1 MEANI
6 VTKIIKLEDR
16 ENNADKA
23 ENRVSSRRDFLRWSS
38 AAALIAFAFGALN
51 PETLSAKSAF
61 LGLPIDDDKSGVV
74 DVGKGDIGV
83 LNFTYA
89 NEQLEAAF
97 YTQVIATPY
106 ARMTSEERAI
116 LTDIRDNE
124 IAHREFFRAQ
134 LGKKAIPALQV
145 NFTSV
150 DFNSRESVLRTAM
163 MFEDNGT
170 ATLNG
175 AGQLLK
181 NPLFLLI
188 AGKLVSVEARHAS
201 TLRDLLQPMSTFFS
215 GDDITDPATGLD
227 PARTPAQALAVIK
240 PFVVT
245 PVSIARLP
253 QPKA

>member
-1 MEANI
+1 VKNI
-6 VTKIIKLEDR
+6 LEHREEISKIETNKG
-16 ENNADKA
+16 KS
-23 ENRVSSRRDFLRWSS
+23 SSRRDFLKWSS
-38 AAALIAFAFGALN
+38 AAALTAFAFGALN
-51 PETLSAKSAF
+51 PESLSAKMAF
-61 LGLPIDDDKSGVV
+61 AGLPIDDDKAGVV
-74 DVGKGDIGV
+74 DVGKGDIGI

-106 ARMTSEERAI
+106 AGITAEERAI

-150 DFNSRESVLRTAM
+150 NFNSRDSVLRTAS

-170 ATLNG
+170 AVLNG
-175 AGQLLK
+175 SGQLLK

-188 AGKLVSVEARHAS
+188 AGKLVSVEARHAA
-201 TLRDLLQPMSTFFS
+201 TLRDLIQPMSTYFS

-227 PARTPAQALAVIK
+227 PARTPAQAFAVIK
-240 PFVVT
+240 PFVAT

>member
-1 MEANI
+1 M
-6 VTKIIKLEDR
+6 
-16 ENNADKA
+16 
-23 ENRVSSRRDFLRWSS
+23 
-38 AAALIAFAFGALN
+38 
-51 PETLSAKSAF
+51 
-61 LGLPIDDDKSGVV
+61 
-74 DVGKGDIGV
+74 
-83 LNFTYA
+83 LNFVYA

-97 YTQVIATPY
+97 YTQVIAAPY
-106 ARMTSEERAI
+106 SRMTVQERSI

-134 LGKKAIPALQV
+134 LGKKAIPNLQV
-145 NFTSV
+145 NFTSIN
-150 DFNSRESVLRTAM
+150 FNSRQSVLQTAQ

-170 ATLNG
+170 AALNG
-175 AGQLLK
+175 GGQLLK

-188 AGKLVSVEARHAS
+188 AGKLVSVEARHAA
-201 TLRDLLQPMSTFFS
+201 TLRDLQQPNSAYFS
-215 GDDITDPATGLD
+215 GDDITDPATRLD

>member
-1 MEANI
+1 M
-6 VTKIIKLEDR
+6 
-16 ENNADKA
+16 ENNFKSEA
-23 ENRVSSRRDFLRWSS
+23 EEPTSSELAGITSRRTFLKWSS
-38 AAALIAFAFGALN
+38 AAALTAFAFGALN
-51 PETLSAKSAF
+51 PEKLSAKMAF
-61 LGLPIDDDKSGVV
+61 AGLPIDDDKSVAV

-83 LNFTYA
+83 LNFAYA
-89 NEQLEAAF
+89 NEQLESAF

-106 ARMTSEERAI
+106 AGMTSEERAI

-134 LGKKAIPALQV
+134 LGRKAIPNLQV
-145 NFTSV
+145 NFTAV
-150 DFNSRESVLRTAM
+150 NFNSRQSVLRTAV

-175 AGQLLK
+175 GGQLLK

-188 AGKLVSVEARHAS
+188 AGKLVSVEARHAA

-227 PARTPAQALAVIK
+227 PARTPAQSLAVIK

-245 PVSIARLP
+245 PISIARLP
-253 QPKA
+253 QPKM

>member
-1 MEANI
+1 MTKVFESDDEKAN
-6 VTKIIKLEDR
+6 LNESEDR
-16 ENNADKA
+16 L
-23 ENRVSSRRDFLRWSS
+23 STRRDFLKWSS
-38 AAALIAFAFGALN
+38 AAALTAFAFGALN
-51 PETLSAKSAF
+51 PETLSAKNAF
-61 LGLPIDDDKSGVV
+61 LGLPIDDDKSGAV

-134 LGKKAIPALQV
+134 LGKKAIPNLQV
-145 NFTSV
+145 DFTSV
-150 DFNSRESVLRTAM
+150 NFNSRESVLQTAM

-175 AGQLLK
+175 GGQLLK

-201 TLRDLLQPMSTFFS
+201 TLRDLLRPMSTFFS

-227 PARTPAQALAVIK
+227 PARTPAESLAVIK

-245 PVSIARLP
+245 PISIARLP

>member
-1 MEANI
+1 MERNFKTESEPPFFANGE
-6 VTKIIKLEDR
+6 T
-16 ENNADKA
+16 
-23 ENRVSSRRDFLRWSS
+23 SRRSFVKWSS
-38 AAALIAFAFGALN
+38 AAALAAFAFGALN
-51 PETLSAKSAF
+51 PETLNAKQAF
-61 LGLPIDDDKSGVV
+61 AGLPIDDDKASAV

-83 LNFTYA
+83 LNFVYA

-97 YTQVIATPY
+97 YTQVIATPF
-106 ARMTSEERAI
+106 AGMSSAERSI

-124 IAHREFFRAQ
+124 IAHREFFREQ
-134 LGKKAIPALQV
+134 LGRKAIPNLQV
-145 NFTSV
+145 NFTAIN
-150 DFNSRESVLRTAM
+150 FNSRDSVLRTAQ

-170 ATLNG
+170 SALNG
-175 AGQLLK
+175 GGQLLK

-188 AGKLVSVEARHAS
+188 AGKLVSVEARHAAV
-201 TLRDLLQPMSTFFS
+201 LRDLQQPNSAYFS

>member
-1 MEANI
+1 MNKVFKSNDEKADFN
-6 VTKIIKLEDR
+6 
-16 ENNADKA
+16 EN
-23 ENRVSSRRDFLRWSS
+23 ESRSSTRRDFLKWSS
-38 AAALIAFAFGALN
+38 AAALTAFAFGALN
-51 PETLSAKSAF
+51 PESLSAKMAF
-61 LGLPIDDDKSGVV
+61 AGLPIQDDKSGTV
-74 DVGKGDIGV
+74 DVGKGDIGI
-83 LNFTYA
+83 LNFVYA

-106 ARMTSEERAI
+106 SAMNSAERAI

-124 IAHREFFRAQ
+124 VAHREFFRAQ
-134 LGKKAIPALQV
+134 LGRKAIPNLQV

-150 DFNSRESVLRTAM
+150 NFNSRESVLQTAM

-170 ATLNG
+170 AALNG
-175 AGQLLK
+175 GGQLLK

-188 AGKLVSVEARHAS
+188 AGKLVSVEARHAA
-201 TLRDLLQPMSTFFS
+201 TLRDLLRPMSAFFS
-215 GDDITDPATGLD
+215 GDDITDPETGLD

>member
-1 MEANI
+1 M
-6 VTKIIKLEDR
+6 TKIFKSDDE
-16 ENNADKA
+16 ENNLEATA
-23 ENRVSSRRDFLRWSS
+23 ERLASRRTFLKFSS
-38 AAALIAFAFGALN
+38 AAALTAFAFGSLS
-51 PETLSAKSAF
+51 PENLSAKMAF
-61 LGLPIDDDKSGVV
+61 SGLPIDDDKAGVV
-74 DVGKGDIGV
+74 DVGKGDIGI
-83 LNFTYA
+83 LNFVYA

-97 YTQVIATPY
+97 YTQVIASQY
-106 ARMTSEERAI
+106 AGMTSEERAI

-150 DFNSRESVLRTAM
+150 NFNSRQSVLQTAQ

-170 ATLNG
+170 SALNG
-175 AGQLLK
+175 GGQLLK

-188 AGKLVSVEARHAS
+188 AGKLVSVEARHAAI
-201 TLRDLLQPMSTFFS
+201 LRDLQRPMSTFFS

-245 PVSIARLP
+245 PISIARLP

>member
-1 MEANI
+1 MKKDSESNEEINEAE
-6 VTKIIKLEDR
+6 T
-16 ENNADKA
+16 NAG
-23 ENRVSSRRDFLRWSS
+23 NLSSRRSFLKWSS
-38 AAALIAFAFGALN
+38 AAALTAFAFGSLS
-51 PETLSAKSAF
+51 PETLSAKQAF

-74 DVGKGDIGV
+74 DVGKGDTGI
-83 LNFTYA
+83 LNFVYA

-106 ARMTSEERAI
+106 AAMSSMERSI

-124 IAHREFFRAQ
+124 VAHREFFRAQ
-134 LGKKAIPALQV
+134 LGKKAIPNLQV
-145 NFTSV
+145 NFTSIN
-150 DFNSRESVLRTAM
+150 FNSRESVLRTAM

-170 ATLNG
+170 SALNG
-175 AGQLLK
+175 GGQLIK

-188 AGKLVSVEARHAS
+188 AGKLVSVEARHAA
-201 TLRDLLQPMSTFFS
+201 TLRDLIQPNSTFFS

-240 PFVVT
+240 PYVVT
-245 PVSIARLP
+245 PISIARLP

>member
-1 MEANI
+1 M
-6 VTKIIKLEDR
+6 
-16 ENNADKA
+16 ENNIKPDAGDNSLSGFGA
-23 ENRVSSRRDFLRWSS
+23 ETSRRTFIKYSS
-38 AAALIAFAFGALN
+38 AAALTAFAFGALN
-51 PETLSAKSAF
+51 PETLTAKMAF
-61 LGLPIDDDKSGVV
+61 AGLPVDNDKSGAV

-83 LNFTYA
+83 LNFVYA

-97 YTQVIATPY
+97 YTQVMATPY
-106 ARMTSEERAI
+106 AGMSSAERSI

-124 IAHREFFRAQ
+124 IAHREFLKAQ
-134 LGKKAIPALQV
+134 LSKKAIPALQV
-145 NFTSV
+145 NFTSIN
-150 DFNSRESVLRTAM
+150 FNSRESVLRTAM
-163 MFEDNGT
+163 TFEDNGT
-170 ATLNG
+170 AALNG
-175 AGQLLK
+175 GGQLLK

-188 AGKLVSVEARHAS
+188 AGKLVSVEARHAA
-201 TLRDLLQPMSTFFS
+201 TLRDLLQPNSAYFA

>member
-1 MEANI
+1 M
-6 VTKIIKLEDR
+6 IKVFKSDDEK
-16 ENNADKA
+16 ADFN
-23 ENRVSSRRDFLRWSS
+23 ESETGISTRRDFLKWSS
-38 AAALIAFAFGALN
+38 AAALTAFAFGALS
-51 PETLSAKSAF
+51 PESLSAKMAF
-61 LGLPIDDDKSGVV
+61 AGLPIDDDKAGVV
-74 DVGKGDIGV
+74 DVGKGDIGI

-106 ARMTSEERAI
+106 ARMTADERAI

-134 LGKKAIPALQV
+134 LGKKAIPNLQV
-145 NFTSV
+145 NFTSIN
-150 DFNSRESVLRTAM
+150 FNSRDSVLRTAQ

-170 ATLNG
+170 AVLNG
-175 AGQLLK
+175 SGQLLK

-188 AGKLVSVEARHAS
+188 AGKLVSVEARHAA
-201 TLRDLLQPMSTFFS
+201 TLRDLIQPMSTYFS

-227 PARTPAQALAVIK
+227 PARTPAQAFAVIK
-240 PFVVT
+240 PFVAT

>member
-1 MEANI
+1 
-6 VTKIIKLEDR
+6 
-16 ENNADKA
+16 
-23 ENRVSSRRDFLRWSS
+23 
-38 AAALIAFAFGALN
+38 
-51 PETLSAKSAF
+51 
-61 LGLPIDDDKSGVV
+61 VV
-74 DVGKGDIGV
+74 DVGKGDIGI
-83 LNFTYA
+83 LNFVYA

-97 YTQVIATPY
+97 YTQVIASPY
-106 ARMTSEERAI
+106 AGMTSKERAL

-150 DFNSRESVLRTAM
+150 NFNSRQSVLQTAHT
-163 MFEDNGT
+163 FEDNGT
-170 ATLNG
+170 AALNG
-175 AGQLLK
+175 GGQLLK

-188 AGKLVSVEARHAS
+188 AGKLVSVEARHAA
-201 TLRDLLQPMSTFFS
+201 TLRDLIRPMSTFFS

>member
-1 MEANI
+1 M
-6 VTKIIKLEDR
+6 
-16 ENNADKA
+16 ENNFNTDAGDSLLSPLDG
-23 ENRVSSRRDFLRWSS
+23 ETSRRAFIKYSS
-38 AAALIAFAFGALN
+38 AAALTAFAFGALN
-51 PETLSAKSAF
+51 PGTLSAKMAF
-61 LGLPIDDDKSGVV
+61 AGLPVEQDKSGTV

-83 LNFTYA
+83 LNFVYA

-97 YTQVIATPY
+97 YTQAMATPY
-106 ARMTSEERAI
+106 AGISSAERAI

-124 IAHREFFRAQ
+124 IAHREFLKAQ

-150 DFNSRESVLRTAM
+150 NFNSRDSVLRTAM
-163 MFEDNGT
+163 TFEDNGT
-170 ATLNG
+170 AALNG
-175 AGQLLK
+175 GGQLLK

-188 AGKLVSVEARHAS
+188 AGKLVSVEARHAA
-201 TLRDLLQPMSTFFS
+201 TLRDLLQPNSAFFA

-227 PARTPAQALAVIK
+227 PARTPAQAFAVLK